1 MKKGPT
7 AKRYS
12 EAFKRQI
19 VRDLERGKITPSEV
33 AKRYSV
39 TGGATI
45 ESWLRKYGTGRVAGK
60 GAKNPKTVE
69 SRKLLVLERQ
79 KRELEQAV
87 ARLTVEKVALESLV
101 EEAQAHFGVE
111 LKKTFGTGR

>member
-12 EAFKRQI
+12 EAFKRQV
-19 VRDLERGKITPSEV
+19 VRDLERGRITPAEV
-33 AKRYSV
+33 AQKYGV

-45 ESWLRKYGTGRVAGK
+45 DGWLRRYGTGRVAGK
-60 GAKNPKTVE
+60 RAKQAKTVE
-69 SRKLLVLERQ
+69 ARKVLLLERQ
-79 KRELEQAV
+79 KRELEHAV

-101 EEAQAHFGVE
+101 DEAQAHFGVE
-111 LKKTFGTGR
+111 LKRTFGMGR